1 MAEKRSKAVSD
12 AFTTKIFCEICV
24 EEVIAGNR
32 PNSTFNRLGW
42 TNVEKKFNERTNKHY
57 LYKQLRNRWDAL
69 KSDWV
74 LWNQLL
80 KRETGLGWNHEKGT
94 IDATPQRWA
103 ELKAENKEYG
113 KFEHHGLENTVEL
126 QQMFDKI
133 IVTGETAWTPAAGPI
148 PPVQQNVG
156 FEDAVDLEEGSG
168 DSDEV
173 NVIPTQTGGS
183 SEKGK
188 KNTIGPSLTGKGKK
202 VKVGGAAYM
211 HKQLNRLCDAVES
224 YTTTTWSDS
233 SKKNYETY
241 PDTTEECMEMLLT
254 LPGVEDGNELFML
267 GTRSF
272 VKREYRNMF
281 RSIKSVNSK
290 LAWLQQELERD
301 KIRSEMERERF
312 GDKRYY

>member
-1 MAEKRSKAVSD
+1 MNDDGWLVVSGRRDKAGHGSVKPS
-12 AFTTKIFCEICV
+12 E
-24 EEVIAGNR
+24 AGHGSVK
-32 PNSTFNRLGW
+32 PNEAGHGS
-42 TNVEKKFNERTNKHY
+42 
-57 LYKQLRNRWDAL
+57 Q
-69 KSDWV
+69 
-74 LWNQLL
+74 
-80 KRETGLGWNHEKGT
+80 ETRLGWNHEKGT

-133 IVTGETAWTPAAGPI
+133 VVTGETAWTPAAGPI

-168 DSDEV
+168 DSDEM

-183 SEKGK
+183 SEKRK

-211 HKQLNRLCDAVES
+211 QKQLNRLCDAVES
-224 YTTTTWSDS
+224 YTTTTLSDS

-241 PDTTEECMEMLLT
+241 LDTTEECMEMLLT
-254 LPGVEDGNELFML
+254 LPEVEDGNELFML
-267 GTRSF
+267 ARVGKGQDK
-272 VKREYRNMF
+272 V
-281 RSIKSVNSK
+281 
-290 LAWLQQELERD
+290 RD
-301 KIRSEMERERF
+301 GEGEIWW
-312 GDKRYY
+312 

>member
-1 MAEKRSKAVSD
+1 MNDDGWLVVSGRRDEAGHGSVKPNEAAIPEGSEAEGVPA
-12 AFTTKIFCEICV
+12 
-24 EEVIAGNR
+24 
-32 PNSTFNRLGW
+32 
-42 TNVEKKFNERTNKHY
+42 
-57 LYKQLRNRWDAL
+57 
-69 KSDWV
+69 
-74 LWNQLL
+74 
-80 KRETGLGWNHEKGT
+80 TGLWIFEALCHS
-94 IDATPQRWA
+94 I
-103 ELKAENKEYG
+103 ENKEYA
-113 KFEHHGLENTVEL
+113 V
-126 QQMFDKI
+126 
-133 IVTGETAWTPAAGPI
+133 GPI

-183 SEKGK
+183 SEKRK

-211 HKQLNRLCDAVES
+211 QKQLNRLCDAVES
-224 YTTTTWSDS
+224 YTTTTLSDS

-241 PDTTEECMEMLLT
+241 LDTTEECMEMLLT

-267 GTRSF
+267 GTRLF
-272 VKREYRNMF
+272 AKREYRNMF

-301 KIRSEMERERF
+301 KIRFEMERKRF
-312 GDKRYY
+312 GGRRYY